1 LFPKQFRIHAVLL
14 LAALFMIFF
23 PMLREK
29 PDSEKA
35 EKATAAAMVFLQLI
49 DAEQYAESWRS
60 AAGLMKEKVTQ
71 EDWIEKLT
79 KARVISGALVERL
92 EESASYSTY
101 AQDSPDGEY
110 VSLTFESKFQR
121 AEKVSEYVTV
131 MLEGEHWKVA
141 GYFMK

>member
-1 LFPKQFRIHAVLL
+1 
-14 LAALFMIFF
+14 MIFF

>member
-14 LAALFMIFF
+14 FAALFMIFF

-60 AAGLMKEKVTQ
+60 AANLMKEKVTQ

-79 KARVISGALVERL
+79 KARVVSGALVERI
-92 EESASYSTY
+92 EESVSYSTY

-110 VSLTFESKFQR
+110 VSLTFESKFHR
-121 AEKVSEYVTV
+121 AENVSEFVTV
-131 MLEGEHWKVA
+131 MLEDGQWKAA
-141 GYFMK
+141 GYFIK

>member
-14 LAALFMIFF
+14 FAALFMIFF

-60 AAGLMKEKVTQ
+60 AANLMKEKVTQ

-79 KARVISGALVERL
+79 KARVVSGALVERI
-92 EESASYSTY
+92 EESVSYSTY

-121 AEKVSEYVTV
+121 AENVSEFVTV
-131 MLEGEHWKVA
+131 MLEDGQWKAA
-141 GYFMK
+141 GYFIK

>member
-1 LFPKQFRIHAVLL
+1 
-14 LAALFMIFF
+14 MIFF

-60 AAGLMKEKVTQ
+60 AANLMKEKVTQ

-79 KARVISGALVERL
+79 KARVVSGALVERI
-92 EESASYSTY
+92 EESVSYSTY

-110 VSLTFESKFQR
+110 VSLTFESKFHR
-121 AEKVSEYVTV
+121 AENVSEFVTV
-131 MLEGEHWKVA
+131 MLEDGQWKAA
-141 GYFMK
+141 GYFIK